1 MISFFP
7 IFDDVDEEE
16 RAKKT
21 RPSISSHSTPLA
33 KQLGNLR
40 LLLSFYQQAHR
51 GPSSALAS
59 SDGRETRDRA
69 RSSCPFFSSRTS
81 FNRPFFFPFAT
92 SSTSRPLLLS
102 SSLLPPASSTM
113 CRLLAYMGPS
123 TLVADV
129 VLWPDRS
136 IIRQSYDAR
145 ERAGLGNSS
154 ASMQAAAAAAAAAA
168 NNSSSSKTAADA
180 ALAACHLAYGNL
192 NGDGFGIGWY
202 SAPGDVG
209 ASSSSYPP
217 SYPSS
222 NSSRGGGGGNAAEA
236 ANGKGGNKAAASAAA
251 SASAAA
257 GNGTSHASNR
267 SVNATNAS
275 RADPTPCVFTS
286 VTPAWNNENLGR
298 LARKIASPLV
308 FAHVRAAMPGM
319 AVNEQNC
326 HPFAHGRYLWMHN
339 GVVAGFGAI
348 RRKLVA
354 DLSDEAYD
362 SVQSF
367 HSDSSVAFAVFLSH
381 LPDMESA
388 HPPPVLLRALQSTLE
403 SVAEAQRAA
412 GVTGASLLNFAV
424 SDGDTLIATRYVSSS
439 DPRDEPASLYY
450 AEGAAFR
457 RRRSDFHEER
467 EEEANG
473 GVGGDDRNPSSPSA
487 AAAAAAAAL
496 TLKQRQAAATQRNN
510 NKKDN
515 EGEYELAYR
524 DPGSRTVLVASEPIT
539 AAKGDWVAV
548 PRNAAVVVTREK
560 GEFVNVMLSPLG
572 PGEAAS
578 AGAAEVATCLD
589 AVCGAAEVARRRWR
603 GFGGSGSGGPF
614 VPRAPGGGQQMR
626 QRSGGSG
633 DFFNQVPAPPLHQH
647 QHHQNPDDDSDA
659 GAGVLRAGSV
669 ASAWSEGE
677 DGGGGGVGRN
687 GDGGDS
693 GALFAA
699 ARAAGGNG
707 NALALQQRSH
717 HHHHHSH
724 HRHHHHHHPPLAPP
738 DHRLTGHDG
747 PVLCLAASGNA
758 TGSCGGGVGAATLN
772 PSLSS
777 NFPSLVFSGGVDRT
791 VRVWDVTSLK
801 CVRVLVG
808 HTKPVQRVAVVEVE
822 AEAETEEEAED
833 KGKGKRTKLLL
844 LSAGGRHVRVHD
856 TSTWQCVRALALPE
870 GAGSI
875 YALCCSSSVL
885 LSQGLV
891 RAWVAGQ
898 DTTVRAY
905 DFENR
910 GGKTKKAIAAA
921 APSSSSPF
929 SPSAAAAAAAAA
941 LEVEETVATP
951 SNRTPAG
958 GASGGHCS
966 AVCSL
971 ALVCCAGG
979 GGRAPA
985 TFVCSA
991 GGDAAIRVWSADE
1004 VVSSSEPSSDP
1015 SPPSPPPPPPAPI
1028 GVLRGHRG
1036 SVMCLASAGGEAGVL
1051 LSGGRDNNVRV
1062 WDLRAL
1068 VCRRVLGGHCD
1079 DVLALAAVPPP
1090 PMTTMP
1096 QMQPGAVSSAAAVA
1110 AFAAAAV
1117 ASPGSVPF
1125 LGALQPSVGVAGFEN
1140 RSNSSNSNN
1149 NFNSFG
1155 ASSSLFASASADGTV
1170 RLWDATLGWA
1180 CVGVLTPEIGASSLP
1195 PPMLPPPL
1203 MLPPHQQQHFGASS
1217 PPPSTSP
1224 QPRLSPLFT
1233 STALGAAAA
1242 AAHHPSSVSSLVD
1255 PTRPLAMVSVE
1266 VTPALVVMAG
1276 GSDGQL
1282 RAWDVGACAAAAAER
1297 SVEAAR
1303 GAAASARQAQ
1313 ATTAGAA
1320 LLSQRSSAGA
1330 AAAAAAA
1337 VATAAA
1343 AAAAATATAAAMAA
1357 AVAAVSR
1364 KRSSKAA
1371 TKEGDRAAAVAA
1383 ATAAALTSPSGVAL
1397 AEAAAATAE
1406 AEAQAQA
1413 AEVADA
1419 AAAAAVSSAVERE
1432 MERALSAF
1440 VRLRTVSADPA
1451 PETREDCF
1459 RGAKWLAA
1467 LLESLGAEIKVV
1479 RPADDDRNPVVLGRL
1494 GRDPTKPTFTFYGHY
1509 DVQPAQEREWATD
1522 PFSVSSVD
1530 GYLYGRGTSD
1540 NKGPILAFLYAV
1552 KELLLTTSSLKNA
1565 ASGGGENGSGNG
1577 DVDEKA
1583 AAAAAAAGGV
1593 PALAASSSMPNFHS
1607 TAAAISS
1614 STTTTALP
1622 CNVVFVFEGEEE
1634 NGSGGFEAAV
1644 AANLRWFEG
1653 TSAVVVSNT
1662 LWVGER
1668 VPCLTTGMRGM
1679 ISASLE
1685 VRGPARDLHSGN
1697 DGGVIAEPLVDLAK
1711 LVATLTANSTGGGN
1725 SSDPSSLLPV
1735 EAADDDDD
1743 DDKKKAKNKKPPT
1756 ASPKKRKCPPACGH
1770 DHDNE
1775 SFAAQQKQGAIA
1787 VPGFYD
1793 DVRPGMLPDDV
1804 ADALAASGEFSADA
1818 YARALGAPGFSLPRG
1833 APAAALLRRR
1843 WCEPALT
1850 VADVR
1855 VGDDAAAFGGG
1866 DTHYR
1871 FGPTRSSVIPRAAV
1885 ASLSVRFVPNQD
1897 AEKLVAALRAHVEA
1911 EFAKLGS
1918 PNTVALRVKSVGG
1931 WWEADTGSPLF
1942 SLARR
1947 VLAKEWSRSS
1957 QLPPMAAAGFGQ
1969 CPLLVRE
1976 GGTMPVAATLERLLG
1991 AKALLIPFGAS
2002 SDACHLANERIGREN
2017 LIRGKNVIRE
2027 LLREAGRLKLGVG
2040 ATAAAATATATT
2052 KSASG
2057 APTSTPTPP
2066 PPPLPL
2072 PLPTDGASA
2081 EEEKKEPGDKRAA
2094 KRAASVAATAAG
2106 AKGGGGRGKAAKK
2119 SM

>member
-1 MISFFP
+1 MACP
-7 IFDDVDEEE
+7 RRE
-16 RAKKT
+16 RSLAREKEKE
-21 RPSISSHSTPLA
+21 RGRGRGSTCFCFLIA
-33 KQLGNLR
+33 
-40 LLLSFYQQAHR
+40 
-51 GPSSALAS
+51 
-59 SDGRETRDRA
+59 GR
-69 RSSCPFFSSRTS
+69 
-81 FNRPFFFPFAT
+81 RPFTFFFFFDLDLARR
-92 SSTSRPLLLS
+92 STSTFLRPKKKKLE
-102 SSLLPPASSTM
+102 M

-154 ASMQAAAAAAAAAA
+154 SSAAA
-168 NNSSSSKTAADA
+168 NNGNASSSKTASADA

-202 SAPGDVG
+202 SAPGDVSASSG
-209 ASSSSYPP
+209 GGGSYPYSSSS
-217 SYPSS
+217 SRGIKVAGGKSKGDNNRGNGALPSS
-222 NSSRGGGGGNAAEA
+222 ASAAA
-236 ANGKGGNKAAASAAA
+236 AAAAASAAGGGSGTTA
-251 SASAAA
+251 KAAA
-257 GNGTSHASNR
+257 RHSSN
-267 SVNATNAS
+267 NPATNAS

-339 GVVAGFGAI
+339 GVVAGFGVI
-348 RRKLVA
+348 RRRLVA
-354 DLSDEAYD
+354 ELSDEAYD
-362 SVQSF
+362 SLQSF

-381 LPDMESA
+381 LPDMDSA
-388 HPPPVLLRALQSTLE
+388 HPPPVLLRALQATLE
-403 SVAEAQRAA
+403 SIAEAQAAA
-412 GVTGASLLNFAV
+412 GVKGASLLNFAV

-457 RRRSDFHEER
+457 RRRSSSSANDDDDDAEAAAAAAATAAAA
-467 EEEANG
+467 ANG
-473 GVGGDDRNPSSPSA
+473 DPRGNPPSPT

-496 TLKQRQAAATQRNN
+496 AVKQQRQRRR
-510 NKKDN
+510 DN

-589 AVCGAAEVARRRWR
+589 AVCGAAEVSKRRWR
-603 GFGGSGSGGPF
+603 GFLSSGNGNGPLA
-614 VPRAPGGGQQMR
+614 PRAPGGHHHHR
-626 QRSGGSG
+626 RSGGGVFGGIGGGGGSG
-633 DFFNQVPAPPLHQH
+633 DFFNQVQPRLE
-647 QHHQNPDDDSDA
+647 QHHHHDDDSDA
-659 GAGVLRAGSV
+659 GLEASGGGAAFRAGSV

-677 DGGGGGVGRN
+677 DGGGRTDGS
-687 GDGGDS
+687 DGG
-693 GALFAA
+693 AVFAA
-699 ARAAGGNG
+699 ASRGGGGGGGLAAGGT
-707 NALALQQRSH
+707 LQHR
-717 HHHHHSH
+717 
-724 HRHHHHHHPPLAPP
+724 HRHHYHHQQHHHPPLAPP

-758 TGSCGGGVGAATLN
+758 TGTCGGASFSSYASSPSSSN
-772 PSLSS
+772 PSS
-777 NFPSLVFSGGVDRT
+777 PSLVFSGGVDRT
-791 VRVWDVTSLK
+791 VRVWDVMSLK
-801 CVRVLVG
+801 CVRVLLG
-808 HTKPVQRVAVVEVE
+808 HTKPVQRVAVVEVDSAA
-822 AEAETEEEAED
+822 AESRSGKSNKNDD
-833 KGKGKRTKLLL
+833 KKRRGKKKLLL

-856 TSTWQCVRALALPE
+856 TETWQCVRALDLPE

-875 YALCCSSSVL
+875 YALCCSHTL
-885 LSQGLV
+885 LSGGALWKVV
-891 RAWVAGQ
+891 RAWVGGQ

-905 DFENR
+905 DLE
-910 GGKTKKAIAAA
+910 GKTE
-921 APSSSSPF
+921 
-929 SPSAAAAAAAAA
+929 AAAAAASAASA
-941 LEVEETVATP
+941 APTSAAPAFFEVEETVATP
-951 SNRTPAG
+951 SARTPAG
-958 GASGGHCS
+958 GAAGGHCS

-1004 VVSSSEPSSDP
+1004 VVSDRRATQP
-1015 SPPSPPPPPPAPI
+1015 SPAAAAAAAAPDSPPPPPPAPI

-1036 SVMCLASAGGEAGVL
+1036 SVMCLASVGGGAGVL

-1079 DVLALAAVPPP
+1079 DVLALAAVPPLPAP
-1090 PMTTMP
+1090 PE
-1096 QMQPGAVSSAAAVA
+1096 ASAASAAAV

-1117 ASPGSVPF
+1117 ASPGAVPF
-1125 LGALQPSVGVAGFEN
+1125 LGAPQGSVRGGTAGAAGASADN
-1140 RSNSSNSNN
+1140 ASSAH
-1149 NFNSFG
+1149 SFG

-1180 CVGVLTPEIGASSLP
+1180 CVGVLTPEVGTSSLP
-1195 PPMLPPPL
+1195 PPPAEA
-1203 MLPPHQQQHFGASS
+1203 HFGGGGGS
-1217 PPPSTSP
+1217 PSTSP
-1224 QPRLSPLFT
+1224 QPRLSPLFL
-1233 STALGAAAA
+1233 AGAGAAGGQQPLISPRSARALALHPAA
-1242 AAHHPSSVSSLVD
+1242 LASSSSLVD

-1266 VTPALVVMAG
+1266 VTPPHIVFAG

-1282 RAWDVGACAAAAAER
+1282 RAWDVGACAAAAATR
-1297 SVEAAR
+1297 SAEAAA

-1320 LLSQRSSAGA
+1320 LLSQRSSAMA
-1330 AAAAAAA
+1330 TAAAAA
-1337 VATAAA
+1337 VAA
-1343 AAAAATATAAAMAA
+1343 AAAAAT
-1357 AVAAVSR
+1357 VAISR
-1364 KRSSKAA
+1364 KRTAGAGNIASR
-1371 TKEGDRAAAVAA
+1371 EGDRAAAVAA
-1383 ATAAALTSPSGVAL
+1383 ATAAVLTSPSGVAFAK
-1397 AEAAAATAE
+1397 AEAAAAA
-1406 AEAQAQA
+1406 ADAQ
-1413 AEVADA
+1413 A
-1419 AAAAAVSSAVERE
+1419 AAAADAQAAATISLAVERE

-1494 GRDPTKPTFTFYGHY
+1494 GRDPAKPTFTFYGHY

-1540 NKGPILAFLYAV
+1540 NKGPILAFFYAV
-1552 KELLLTTSSLKNA
+1552 KELLLTSSLKN
-1565 ASGGGENGSGNG
+1565 SSGDGDGENGNGGGGEGGAC
-1577 DVDEKA
+1577 A
-1583 AAAAAAAGGV
+1583 AAAAAAAAEV
-1593 PALAASSSMPNFHS
+1593 SALAARHHLHTASSQ
-1607 TAAAISS
+1607 TA
-1614 STTTTALP
+1614 TTTALP

-1653 TSAVVVSNT
+1653 TSAIVVSNT

-1711 LVATLTANSTGGGN
+1711 LVATLTANPGGGGGGTGAGTGTGGGGGE
-1725 SSDPSSLLPV
+1725 SAPSLLARPTA
-1735 EAADDDDD
+1735 EAEADTADN
-1743 DDKKKAKNKKPPT
+1743 DKSNKAKAKKA
-1756 ASPKKRKCPPACGH
+1756 AAAAAAAAAASLSPKKRKCPPACGH
-1770 DHDNE
+1770 DHRDENGDE
-1775 SFAAQQKQGAIA
+1775 SFAAPGAIA

-1818 YARALGAPGFSLPRG
+1818 YTRALGAPGFSLPRG

-1885 ASLSVRFVPNQD
+1885 ATLSVRFVPNQD
-1897 AEKLVAALRAHVEA
+1897 AEKLVAALRSHVEA
-1911 EFAKLGS
+1911 EFAGLGS
-1918 PNTVALRVKSVGG
+1918 PNSVSLRVKSVGG

-1957 QLPPMAAAGFGQ
+1957 QLSPMAAAGFGQ

-2027 LLREAGRLKLGVG
+2027 LLREAGRLKLGVAVVG
-2040 ATAAAATATATT
+2040 NGGGGGGGGSAAAAEAATNNG
-2052 KSASG
+2052 SASAAAAAA
-2057 APTSTPTPP
+2057 APTPASTS
-2066 PPPLPL
+2066 LPRL
-2072 PLPTDGASA
+2072 PASA
-2081 EEEKKEPGDKRAA
+2081 AAASVEKKEGVLPA
-2094 KRAASVAATAAG
+2094 KRAASVATATVAA
-2106 AKGGGGRGKAAKK
+2106 ATKGGRGKAAKK
-2119 SM
+2119 SS